1 MQKEKGLTIDTE
13 ELNKLE
19 ELYDINNNE
28 GEGRD
33 YCNLKLND
41 AKEQWSQMKEK
52 GKEHRE
58 QELLDSHPNELTEDQ
73 LNDEHQR
80 QAILR
85 QVIKGQQRKHAFKH
99 TTNT

>member
-1 MQKEKGLTIDTE
+1 MKKEKELIIDTE

-19 ELYDINNNE
+19 ELCDINNNE

-33 YCNLKLND
+33 YCNLKLKD

-58 QELLDSHPNELTEDQ
+58 QELLDLCPNELTTDQ

-80 QAILR
+80 QALL
-85 QVIKGQQRKHAFKH
+85 
-99 TTNT
+99 